1 MNIQS
6 QVIIDSA
13 SYEVDGLPPG
23 KNPRYRC
30 KLDTAEDVRRE
41 LAKLYRESRSG
52 LIDPS
57 DATKLGWLLGELR
70 KTIELEQK
78 TSEAQ
83 SNLSGYKFVVER
95 AGSLPASI
103 EEFI

>member
-1 MNIQS
+1 MSEQTNL
-6 QVIIDSA
+6 IIDSTSHEA
-13 SYEVDGLPPG
+13 NGLPSI
-23 KNPRYRC
+23 KNVRYRC

-41 LAKLYRESRSG
+41 IAKLYRETRSG
-52 LIDPS
+52 LLDPS

-95 AGSLPASI
+95 TGSLPASI